1 MLVRLCLHVISW
13 FVNSKNLM
21 QIFTDYDKVNEG
33 VSGVKNS
40 LKSPYWPHESGI
52 LICSLLL
59 KCKSCIS

>member
-13 FVNSKNLM
+13 FVNPKNLM

-52 LICSLLL
+52 FVVC
-59 KCKSCIS
+59 C

>member
-1 MLVRLCLHVISW
+1 
-13 FVNSKNLM
+13 M

-52 LICSLLL
+52 FVVSWWNVKAVYANASTEQYEL
-59 KCKSCIS
+59 KLAITK